1 MTSVIIALCVLF
13 VVGVGVADE
22 KKRVKKAKKT
32 AAIEEIKEETAK

>member
-1 MTSVIIALCVLF
+1 MCVLF

-32 AAIEEIKEETAK
+32 AAIEEKKEETAK